1 MNHLRSNVCCH
12 TSTKNILPNQLKLAW
27 IGHTCAVLHSLS
39 VCTAI
44 SRKLVEECV
53 RPRFQAFA
61 PVVHINGRHYLNV
74 TTQNVQQKEHLKSQ
88 FLKEQ
93 SLVSILLLQLSL
105 RLISSTHWC
114 CCKMNDP
121 LEHSLTVLQGGK
133 TDGREESCSCYSGL
147 HARHAVHVR
156 PAAGGRIHRVL
167 WVLRQLLPWLQG
179 GQPSV
184 ALHNQVHGV
193 LHHRLT
199 RGARCRV
206 RCRRL
211 LQDLPLLHLRH
222 GRHRWWQEALVNT
235 AILLLIIFVFVY
247 EFFVFAFGFARDNW
261 FKCCS
266 SLRWWLHRELELV
279 QEQAH
284 LTMTGDGSWVA
295 SEKWGMNW
303 LFTIIGDNN
312 TSRSCYISQTCNFSE
327 NRFQSTNFR
336 NYGPYVCWCILEIG
350 SWC

>member
-12 TSTKNILPNQLKLAW
+12 TSTKNILPNKLKLAW

-44 SRKLVEECV
+44 SRKLVEECI

-133 TDGREESCSCYSGL
+133 TDGREESCSCYSRL
-147 HARHAVHVR
+147 HARHAVRFR
-156 PAAGGRIHRVL
+156 PATGSRIHRVL

-184 ALHNQVHGV
+184 ALHNQVRGV
-193 LHHRLT
+193 LRRQLT
-199 RGARCRV
+199 RGARRRI
-206 RCRRL
+206 RCWRL

-235 AILLLIIFVFVY
+235 AVLLWSFLCSSMNFLSLLLDLPGTTDSSAAAACVDDCTV
-247 EFFVFAFGFARDNW
+247 NW
-261 FKCCS
+261 NSYKNKHT
-266 SLRWWLHRELELV
+266 WQWQVMTRELPVNNEAWIDCSQLWAIIIQV
-279 QEQAH
+279 DH
-284 LTMTGDGSWVA
+284 LH
-295 SEKWGMNW
+295 
-303 LFTIIGDNN
+303 
-312 TSRSCYISQTCNFSE
+312 FS
-327 NRFQSTNFR
+327 N
-336 NYGPYVCWCILEIG
+336 L
-350 SWC
+350 

>member
-12 TSTKNILPNQLKLAW
+12 TSTKNILPNKLKLAW

-44 SRKLVEECV
+44 SRKLVEECI

-61 PVVHINGRHYLNV
+61 PVVHVNGRHYLNV
-74 TTQNVQQKEHLKSQ
+74 TTQNAQQKEHLKSQ

-133 TDGREESCSCYSGL
+133 TDGREESCSCYSRL
-147 HARHAVHVR
+147 HARHAVRFR
-156 PAAGGRIHRVL
+156 PATGSRIHRVL

-235 AILLLIIFVFVY
+235 AVLLWSFL
-247 EFFVFAFGFARDNW
+247 
-261 FKCCS
+261 CS
-266 SLRWWLHRELELV
+266 SMNFLSLHLDLPGTTDSSAAAACVDDCTVNWNSYKNKHTWQWLVMVRELPVKNEAWIDCSQLSAIIIQVDHAKFFRLV
-279 QEQAH
+279 
-284 LTMTGDGSWVA
+284 
-295 SEKWGMNW
+295 
-303 LFTIIGDNN
+303 
-312 TSRSCYISQTCNFSE
+312 ISVRAVFSPQT
-327 NRFQSTNFR
+327 FR
-336 NYGPYVCWCILEIG
+336 ITDPMFAGAFWK
-350 SWC
+350 

>member
-12 TSTKNILPNQLKLAW
+12 TSTKNILPNKLKLAW

-44 SRKLVEECV
+44 SRKLVEECI

-74 TTQNVQQKEHLKSQ
+74 TTQNAQQKEHLKSQ

-184 ALHNQVHGV
+184 AQHNQVWSPAPSTYTRCPSPRSV
-193 LHHRLT
+193 LATAPRSASPPSAAWPREVT
-199 RGARCRV
+199 AKGAC
-206 RCRRL
+206 CY
-211 LQDLPLLHLRH
+211 
-222 GRHRWWQEALVNT
+222 T
-235 AILLLIIFVFVY
+235 AILLWSILCSPINFS
-247 EFFVFAFGFARDNW
+247 FFCVLAFGFARDNW
-261 FKCCS
+261 CWCCS
-266 SLRWWLHRELELV
+266 SLRWWLHCELELV

-284 LTMTGDGSWVA
+284 LTVTGDDSWVA
-295 SEKWGMNW
+295 SE
-303 LFTIIGDNN
+303 
-312 TSRSCYISQTCNFSE
+312 
-327 NRFQSTNFR
+327 
-336 NYGPYVCWCILEIG
+336 
-350 SWC
+350 

>member
-12 TSTKNILPNQLKLAW
+12 TSTKNILPNKLKLAW
-27 IGHTCAVLHSLS
+27 IGRTCEVLHSLS

-44 SRKLVEECV
+44 SRKLVEECI

-74 TTQNVQQKEHLKSQ
+74 TTQNAQQKEHLKSQ

-133 TDGREESCSCYSGL
+133 TDGREESCSCYSRL
-147 HARHAVHVR
+147 HARHAVRFR
-156 PAAGGRIHRVL
+156 PATGSRIHRVL

-184 ALHNQVHGV
+184 ALHNQVRGV
-193 LHHRLT
+193 LRRQLT
-199 RGARCRV
+199 RGARRRIRSSICSAAETGDGK
-206 RCRRL
+206 RRL
-211 LQDLPLLHLRH
+211 LLHSNL
-222 GRHRWWQEALVNT
+222 ALIN
-235 AILLLIIFVFVY
+235 
-247 EFFVFAFGFARDNW
+247 FVFAYKFFIFLCPCIWICQGQLMQVLQQLALMIAPWTGNRTRTSTLDNDWWW
-261 FKCCS
+261 FMSCQWIM
-266 SLRWWLHRELELV
+266 RHELTV
-279 QEQAH
+279 H
-284 LTMTGDGSWVA
+284 
-295 SEKWGMNW
+295 
-303 LFTIIGDNN
+303 
-312 TSRSCYISQTCNFSE
+312 
-327 NRFQSTNFR
+327 
-336 NYGPYVCWCILEIG
+336 NYRR
-350 SWC
+350 

>member
-1 MNHLRSNVCCH
+1 MSVEIETNHNSCVSDTVH
-12 TSTKNILPNQLKLAW
+12 SI
-27 IGHTCAVLHSLS
+27 SLS
-39 VCTAI
+39 GCIAERWKASATKHQNFRKESSRFCNCPWIWFHLALKIESSRFWLSATVHEFDSSICLSACIAI
-44 SRKLVEECV
+44 SRKLVQECI
-53 RPRFQAFA
+53 RRFQAFA
-61 PVVHINGRHYLNV
+61 PVVYINGRHYLNI
-74 TTQNVQQKEHLKSQ
+74 TTQNAQQKEHLKSQ

-133 TDGREESCSCYSGL
+133 TDGREESCSCYSRL
-147 HARHAVHVR
+147 HARHAVRFR
-156 PAAGGRIHRVL
+156 PATGSRIHRVL

-184 ALHNQVHGV
+184 ALHNQVRGV
-193 LHHRLT
+193 LRRQLT
-199 RGARCRV
+199 RGARRRI
-206 RCRRL
+206 RCWRL
-211 LQDLPLLHLRH
+211 LQDLPLLHLRR

-261 FKCCS
+261 CRCCS
-266 SLRWWLHRELELV
+266 SLRWWLHRELEIV

-295 SEKWGMNW
+295 SE
-303 LFTIIGDNN
+303 
-312 TSRSCYISQTCNFSE
+312 
-327 NRFQSTNFR
+327 
-336 NYGPYVCWCILEIG
+336 
-350 SWC
+350 